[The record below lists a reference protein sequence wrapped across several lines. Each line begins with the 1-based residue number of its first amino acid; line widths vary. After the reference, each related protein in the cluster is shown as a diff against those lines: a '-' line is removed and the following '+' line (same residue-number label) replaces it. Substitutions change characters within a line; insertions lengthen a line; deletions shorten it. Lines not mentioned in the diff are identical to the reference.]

1 VDPIRLRRDF
11 EGLVRANNIMGL
23 RVGAAVALAF
33 VLSFGAL
40 DYIISPGKYAQL
52 WAIRL
57 SAATLVALILVGAFT
72 PFARRFVQPA
82 TTVLALVV
90 GATVAALVFSL
101 EGHAS
106 PYYAGLSL
114 TILAMGYLFTWS
126 FGQSAATVFG
136 LVAFYEVP
144 SIVLGVR
151 DAGTFASN
159 SFFLGGTA
167 VIVSVGH
174 AFNYRLKFRAFRD
187 SQLVLEAKRE
197 ADAANAKLLELDR
210 FKSQFFANITHEL
223 KTPLTLI
230 LTPVD
235 LLIDGE
241 LGDLS
246 VEQKTTLQ
254 STRESALK
262 LLKLIGDL
270 LDLSKLED
278 AHLKLRVGRYDLV
291 GYLRGLVTQVEPLA
305 RRKNIGLTFCPE
317 SSTAVVYCDLE
328 RMERVFVN
336 LLSNATKYTQ
346 PGGHIVMR
354 VRDEGE
360 TVLTEVTDDG
370 PGFPPEKAE
379 KLFERFYQVDME
391 QTRRYGGAGIGLALA
406 RELVEL
412 HGGRITAASVP
423 GKGATFSV
431 RLYKDEQHLAGRFA
445 VLGDGTSPGAVR
457 EPELGLTEWSSSVA
471 ARDEFRLLD
480 IAEATERRV
489 VTRDE
494 YEDRHAHTVLVVDDL
509 PDVIRV
515 VHLALRQQFRVINA
529 PDGKKGLELAHK
541 ERPSLVITD
550 FMMPEMDGL
559 ELTARLR
566 ASEETRHIP
575 IVMLTARGDVED
587 RIAGMSSGVNAYLSK
602 PFSGKELLTVV
613 RSLLRV
619 QETTAGLLLKNN
631 LESLQVVAGGLAHE
645 INNPLNYV
653 KNSIERVTTDLTR
666 LGTLVAGP
674 GVSSPEQRA
683 ESERLQQRMREML
696 HTAASGAARI
706 ANTVALMTR
715 YSREGFARVIQPHDA
730 FAAARQAVD
739 MVVPAVP
746 RDVHVDVDLQG
757 DGWVDCVPEE
767 LNQVITNLLQ
777 NAIEAAPDGGGRV
790 TVGGR
795 GEKNE
800 VSLWVRDNGAGIAPD
815 DQQRI
820 FTPFFTTKSPGRG
833 MGMGLTICWRVVQSL
848 GGSIKVSSRVGDGTE
863 MMVRL
868 PRRQGGM
875 ARGEGPLT

>member
-1 VDPIRLRRDF
+1 MDPAKLRRDF
-11 EGLVRANNIMGL
+11 KGVVRSTNIMGL
-23 RVGAAVALAF
+23 RVGSGVALAF
-33 VLSFGAL
+33 VLAYGAL
-40 DYIISPGKYAQL
+40 DYIISPEKYARL
-52 WAIRL
+52 WTIRL
-57 SAATLVALILVGAFT
+57 AAAAMIAVILVVSFT
-72 PFARRFVQPA
+72 PVVRRIVQPA
-82 TTVLALVV
+82 TTVLAIVV
-90 GATVAALVFSL
+90 GTAVAMLVFSL

-126 FGQSAATVFG
+126 FAQSAATVTV
-136 LVAFYEVP
+136 LVALYEVP
-144 SIVLGVR
+144 SILLGVK
-151 DAGTFASN
+151 DVGTFASN

-230 LTPVD
+230 LTPID

-246 VEQKTTLQ
+246 IEQKTTLQ

-270 LDLSKLED
+270 LDLSRLED
-278 AHLKLRVGRYDLV
+278 AHLALRVGRYDLV
-291 GYLRGLVTQVEPLA
+291 GYLRGLVAQVELLA
-305 RRKNIGLTFCPE
+305 RRKNISLAFVPQSE
-317 SSTAVVYCDLE
+317 RAVVSCDLE

-346 PGGHIVMR
+346 AGGHIVVR
-354 VRDEGE
+354 VRDEGH
-360 TVLTEVTDDG
+360 TVLVEVADDG

-379 KLFERFYQVDME
+379 KLFERFYQVEMD

-412 HGGRITAASVP
+412 HGGEITATSEP
-423 GKGATFSV
+423 GRGATFSV
-431 RLYKDEQHLAGRFA
+431 RLRKGEEHLSGRVVTFREGA
-445 VLGDGTSPGAVR
+445 LDAVR
-457 EPELGLTEWSSSVA
+457 EPELGLTEWSSTVA
-471 ARDEFRLLD
+471 ARDEFRLLEV
-480 IAEATERRV
+480 AQATERRV
-489 VTRDE
+489 VTRDD
-494 YEDRHAHTVLVVDDL
+494 YEDRHAHTILVVDDL

-515 VHLALRQQFRVINA
+515 VHLALRQQFRVVTA

-566 ASEETRHIP
+566 ASEATRHIP

-587 RIAGMSSGVNAYLSK
+587 RIAGMSGGVNAYLSK

-619 QETTAGLLLKNN
+619 QESTAGLLLKNN
-631 LESLQVVAGGLAHE
+631 MESLQVVAGGLAHE

-653 KNSIERVTTDLTR
+653 KNSIDRINADLGQ
-666 LGTLVAGP
+666 LGAALARGAGP
-674 GVSSPEQRA
+674 EQA
-683 ESERLQQRMREML
+683 TELERLQRRMRDML

-706 ANTVALMTR
+706 SNTVALMTR
-715 YSREGFARVIQPHDA
+715 YSREGFTRVMQPHDV

-739 MVVPAVP
+739 LVVPAVP
-746 RDVHVDVDLQG
+746 RDVKVSLDLEG
-757 DGWVDCVPEE
+757 DGLVDCVPEE
-767 LNQVITNLLQ
+767 VNQVITNLLQ
-777 NAIEAAPDGGGRV
+777 NAIEASPDGGGQV

-795 GEKNE
+795 ATPEE
-800 VSLWVRDNGAGIAPD
+800 VTIWVGDNGAGIAPD
-815 DQQRI
+815 DLQRI

-833 MGMGLTICWRVVQSL
+833 MGMGLTICWRVVQAL
-848 GGSIKVSSRVGDGTE
+848 GGTITVASRVGEGTE
-863 MMVRL
+863 MRVRL
-868 PRRQGGM
+868 PRHQAE
-875 ARGEGPLT
+875 ARRAGAQTAL